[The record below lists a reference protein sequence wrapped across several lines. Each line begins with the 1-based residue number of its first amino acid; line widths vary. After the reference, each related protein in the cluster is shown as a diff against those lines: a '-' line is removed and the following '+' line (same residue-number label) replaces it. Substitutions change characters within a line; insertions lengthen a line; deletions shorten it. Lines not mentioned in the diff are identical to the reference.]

1 MEGTSAP
8 KAFLSLIL
16 RRAGGTGRRA
26 GISTV
31 LEGQSEGQFEGLQFR
46 AKCNGPNGLSSDL
59 THIQNLESYRWTIS
73 HPWLAKKTNR
83 SVFPVIGTSQ
93 IFRLR
98 TWSPTTQTPT
108 VHAMA
113 KRSIKYTSR

>member
-1 MEGTSAP
+1 MEGTSTP

-16 RRAGGTGRRA
+16 RRTGGTGRRA

-46 AKCNGPNGLSSDL
+46 AKCNGLNGLSSDL

-73 HPWLAKKTNR
+73 HPWLAKKNEPQRVPGDRHT
-83 SVFPVIGTSQ
+83 
-93 IFRLR
+93 
-98 TWSPTTQTPT
+98 
-108 VHAMA
+108 HD
-113 KRSIKYTSR
+113 SIY